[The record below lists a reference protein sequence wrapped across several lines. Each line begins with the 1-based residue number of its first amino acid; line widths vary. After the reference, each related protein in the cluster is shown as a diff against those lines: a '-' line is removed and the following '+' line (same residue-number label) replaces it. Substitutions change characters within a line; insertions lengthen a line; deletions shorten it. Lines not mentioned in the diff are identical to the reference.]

1 MKLNFSRCLNITLA
15 HEGGWSDRITDPGG
29 ATMKGVTLRTYSDY
43 LKRAATKQELMDIS
57 EDEIKDIYYNGY
69 WMPVGGNVLSPGL
82 DLVMF
87 DFAVHSGP
95 GRAISHLQS
104 IAGTRMDGKMGP
116 ITLAGVG
123 AFESK
128 WGTKELIIRLM
139 ASRSKFLR
147 STNLWKEYGRGFAK
161 RLYSVEQEALKLEA
175 EG

>member
-1 MKLNFSRCLNITLA
+1 
-15 HEGGWSDRITDPGG
+15 
-29 ATMKGVTLRTYSDY
+29 
-43 LKRAATKQELMDIS
+43 
-57 EDEIKDIYYNGY
+57 
-69 WMPVGGNVLSPGL
+69 
-82 DLVMF
+82 
-87 DFAVHSGP
+87 
-95 GRAISHLQS
+95 
-104 IAGTRMDGKMGP
+104 MDGKMGP

-147 STNLWKEYGRGFAK
+147 GTNLWKEYGRGFAK